1 MYYSR
6 AVNWNSADHM
16 QLNPLYLEG
25 YRKYNKLNV
34 LEILICF
41 TTVILKCVQ
50 VISNNCFFA
59 NYVFVGILYFQFIS
73 FDTVKKLIKN
83 SEHWDQCYGNEMKHP
98 FMTQE
103 YKNVIILVKR
113 ESWLM
118 KSFWVVWIVDVKF
131 IQTAHNH
138 DLRISKF
145 FP

>member
-1 MYYSR
+1 
-6 AVNWNSADHM
+6 M

-83 SEHWDQCYGNEMKHP
+83 SEH
-98 FMTQE
+98 
-103 YKNVIILVKR
+103 
-113 ESWLM
+113 
-118 KSFWVVWIVDVKF
+118 
-131 IQTAHNH
+131 
-138 DLRISKF
+138 
-145 FP
+145 